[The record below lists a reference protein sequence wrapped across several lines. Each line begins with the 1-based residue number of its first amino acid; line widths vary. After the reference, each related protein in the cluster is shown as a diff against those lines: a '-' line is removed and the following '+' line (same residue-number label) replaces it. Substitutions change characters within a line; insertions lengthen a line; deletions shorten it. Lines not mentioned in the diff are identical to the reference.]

1 MFVNYDSMTVDQ
13 MLEKQIELKRKVAQA
28 YQSGM
33 SPGIIGQM
41 QNMLDVLMVEYQSRI
56 ASDAEKLKRERAI
69 EDGRDP
75 DADNIMNIGDVE

>member
-1 MFVNYDSMTVDQ
+1 MFVNYDGMTVDQ

>member
-1 MFVNYDSMTVDQ
+1 MFVNYDGMTVDQ

-56 ASDAEKLKRERAI
+56 ASDAEKLKRERAV
-69 EDGRDP
+69 EDDRDP
-75 DADNIMNIGDVE
+75 DADNVMNIGDVE

>member
-1 MFVNYDSMTVDQ
+1 
-13 MLEKQIELKRKVAQA
+13 
-28 YQSGM
+28 
-33 SPGIIGQM
+33 
-41 QNMLDVLMVEYQSRI
+41 LDVLMVEYQSRI

>member
-1 MFVNYDSMTVDQ
+1 MFVNYDGMTVDQ
-13 MLEKQIELKRKVAQA
+13 MLEKQIELKHKVAQA

-75 DADNIMNIGDVE
+75 DADNVMNIGDVE

>member
-1 MFVNYDSMTVDQ
+1 MFVDYDGMTVDQ

-56 ASDAEKLKRERAI
+56 ASDAEKLKRERAV

-75 DADNIMNIGDVE
+75 DADNVMNIGNFN

>member
-1 MFVNYDSMTVDQ
+1 MFVNYDGMTVDQ

-75 DADNIMNIGDVE
+75 DADNVMNIGDVE

>member
-1 MFVNYDSMTVDQ
+1 MFVNYDGMTVDQ

-56 ASDAEKLKRERAI
+56 ASDAEKLKRERAV

-75 DADNIMNIGDVE
+75 DADNVMNIGDVE

>member
-1 MFVNYDSMTVDQ
+1 MTVDQ

-75 DADNIMNIGDVE
+75 DADNVMNIGDVE

>member
-1 MFVNYDSMTVDQ
+1 MFVNYDGMTVDQ

-41 QNMLDVLMVEYQSRI
+41 QNMLDVLMVEYHSRV
-56 ASDAEKLKRERAI
+56 ASDGEKAKRERAI
-69 EDGRDP
+69 EEGRDP
-75 DADNIMNIGDVE
+75 DADNVMNIGDVE

>member
-1 MFVNYDSMTVDQ
+1 MFVDYDGMTVDQ

-56 ASDAEKLKRERAI
+56 ASDAEKLKRERAV

-75 DADNIMNIGDVE
+75 DADNVMNIGDVE

>member
-1 MFVNYDSMTVDQ
+1 MFVDYDGMTVDQ

-28 YQSGM
+28 HQSGM

-56 ASDAEKLKRERAI
+56 AKAAEKLKRERAI
-69 EDGRDP
+69 EEGRDP
-75 DADNIMNIGDVE
+75 DADNVMNIGDVE

>member
-1 MFVNYDSMTVDQ
+1 MFVNYDGMTVDQ

-56 ASDAEKLKRERAI
+56 ASDV
-69 EDGRDP
+69 EDDRDP
-75 DADNIMNIGDVE
+75 DADNVMNIGDVE

>member
-75 DADNIMNIGDVE
+75 DADNVMNIGDVE

>member
-1 MFVNYDSMTVDQ
+1 MTVDQ